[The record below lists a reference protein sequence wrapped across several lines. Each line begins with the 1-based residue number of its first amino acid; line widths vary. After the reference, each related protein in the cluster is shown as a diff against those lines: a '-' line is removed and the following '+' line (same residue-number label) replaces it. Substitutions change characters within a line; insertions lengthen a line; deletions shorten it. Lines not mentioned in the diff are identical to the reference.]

1 MGIGCLPVRHETPN
15 LAFTPGKLIGSD
27 RAPEQFVDR
36 LDRDGVLDLH
46 EHARTYQYLTG
57 FGFVGRPENGADTA
71 NAPLIGRVGPERSV
85 ASIDLCYKKASPQS
99 AQDEPRSPGLAVKRN

>member
-46 EHARTYQYLTG
+46 EQRANLSVFDRVWLRRAAREWSG
-57 FGFVGRPENGADTA
+57 HSKRPAHRAGRARA
-71 NAPLIGRVGPERSV
+71 LSR
-85 ASIDLCYKKASPQS
+85 ID
-99 AQDEPRSPGLAVKRN
+99 